1 MLILSN
7 VSDPVM
13 AQRSDQY
20 SDSAGRGTTVLNPL
34 SDKNADNDDNEQSE
48 GSQQQSSLEG
58 WISISFSTR
67 QTSTTADSMIIIEGA
82 VLEALQT
89 FFCEDTEVI
98 LVDPNYK
105 SLCPIEGGVGAF
117 NRMGEDTW
125 IAGGYATATT
135 KTTTVSAR
143 STISDFLANSKEPR
157 SYLSASTVSFV
168 TTPIQRKD
176 SDGAVIRWMT
186 WNIAYQVVYIGTT
199 ILEQATIMNIT
210 DEEDFMETIVQL
222 ALDVSIMEGNMDARM
237 AEHEVQM
244 SMVGLELAT
253 FGDEVENLRP
263 VSSNKKELEFQQ
275 RVEILRWIGAGSLI
289 INVLVV
295 VALTQMAKQ
304 DRWKREEEE
313 EDDLLDL
320 NDDHQME
327 RGLGT
332 EKDVDRM
339 LDITQKE
346 SSLPFSGRKSRSST
360 DEATAESDAEVKTS
374 SLPTISSTT
383 ISELKRPLDST
394 PQEGGSNDVV
404 QFLSELF
411 PIIGSYCWATNG
423 K

>member
-1 MLILSN
+1 
-7 VSDPVM
+7 M
-13 AQRSDQY
+13 AQRSNQY
-20 SDSAGRGTTVLNPL
+20 SDSAGGTPVLNPL
-34 SDKNADNDDNEQSE
+34 SDKNADNDDNERLE
-48 GSQQQSSLEG
+48 GSQQQSSLER

-67 QTSTTADSMIIIEGA
+67 QTNTTADSMIIIEGA

-98 LVDPNYK
+98 LVDANYK

-117 NRMGEDTW
+117 NRMGEDTLS
-125 IAGGYATATT
+125 AGAGYATTT
-135 KTTTVSAR
+135 NISAR

-168 TTPIQRKD
+168 TTPPIQRED
-176 SDGAVIRWMT
+176 GDGAVIPWMT
-186 WNIAYQVVYIGTT
+186 WNVAYQVVYIGTT

-210 DEEDFMETIVQL
+210 NEEDFMETIVQL

-244 SMVGLELAT
+244 SMVGLELET

-263 VSSNKKELEFQQ
+263 VSSNKKELDFQQ

-295 VALTQMAKQ
+295 VALAQMAKQ

-313 EDDLLDL
+313 EDVLLDL

-339 LDITQKE
+339 LHISQKE

-360 DEATAESDAEVKTS
+360 DEATAESDAEMKTS
-374 SLPTISSTT
+374 SLPTVSSTT

-411 PIIGSYCWATNG
+411 PIMGSYCWATNG